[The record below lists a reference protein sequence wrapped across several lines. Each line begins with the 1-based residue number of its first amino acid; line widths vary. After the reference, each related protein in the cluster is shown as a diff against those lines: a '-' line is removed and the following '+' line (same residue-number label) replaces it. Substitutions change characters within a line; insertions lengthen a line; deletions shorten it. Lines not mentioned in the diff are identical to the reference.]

1 MTTSDKKMISD
12 MLDFHIRNKEHFLPW
27 EDKKP
32 DDYYTYFYHMQM
44 VKSEKAAIKRGDELD
59 FWIFRLT
66 DGKLIGK
73 VVLFSISFGNVS
85 SAVLGYKLDSQAQ
98 KCGYMHEAI
107 NAVVCFA
114 FNELNLHRLEI
125 NIIPRNE
132 RSIKVAEAAGF
143 SLEGKS
149 EKFMRIN
156 GVWEDHLRFVKINDS
171 FKEDY

>member
-1 MTTSDKKMISD
+1 MISD

-107 NAVVCFA
+107 NAVICFA

>member
-107 NAVVCFA
+107 NAVICFA